1 MAEGRGAVVDNLGAF
16 DACALQV
23 GVAGGA
29 LIAEKRVLAGEA
41 VGNEGGTLEA

>member
-1 MAEGRGAVVDNLGAF
+1 
-16 DACALQV
+16 V

-41 VGNEGGTLEA
+41 VGNEGGT